1 MRIHFKQR
9 PFFIL
14 AALLLSTTAC
24 LNNNK
29 NTIQNKIEEIRQEIA
44 PDRRVARFDVELVQA
59 GAQGFI
65 LTGETNLMDAKKRL
79 IDELNELNVPV
90 IDSIQVLPSAE
101 LNGDHWGIVNISV
114 CNIRSEPKHSAEL
127 STQSLLGTPL
137 RLHKKRGEWY
147 LVQTPDD
154 YFGWLDEGGLVPMNE
169 EEYVHWRNSPKV
181 IYTADF
187 GLAYD
192 NSLHRGAVV
201 SDLSAGNLL
210 LFRSQERGNLVV
222 GFPDGREA
230 YIPDAEAERLDEW
243 LASRQADSTNIL
255 QTAQSFMGRPYLWG
269 GTSGKGVDCSG
280 FTKMVFYMN
289 GLMLARDASQQVHT
303 GKLIETDTATL
314 RNLLPGDLLFFGQKA
329 SEGQRE
335 RIRHVAI
342 YMGDGKVIHATGRV
356 KVQSLRRGDPDFAE
370 DRLKTFIRARR
381 PLERPAEY
389 GIPYLGDLE
398 YYVRDRGISLD

>member
-1 MRIHFKQR
+1 MNIRNFLL
-9 PFFIL
+9 L

-29 NTIQNKIEEIRQEIA
+29 NTIQSKIEEIRREVA
-44 PDRRVARFDVELVQA
+44 PDRRTARFDVELVQA
-59 GAQGFI
+59 GPEGYI

-79 IDELNELNVPV
+79 IDELDALNVPT

-101 LNGDHWGIVNISV
+101 LNGNHWGVVNISV

-137 RLHKKRGEWY
+137 RLLKKRGEWY

-154 YFGWLDEGGLVPMNE
+154 YFGWLDEGGLAPMNE
-169 EEYVHWRNSPKV
+169 EEYMHWRNTPKV

-187 GLAYD
+187 GFAYD
-192 NSLHRGAVV
+192 NSPPQSAIV
-201 SDLSAGNLL
+201 SDLTAGNLL
-210 LFRSQERGNLVV
+210 SFRSQEKGDVLV

-230 YIPDAEAERLDEW
+230 HIPDTEVEAFDEW
-243 LASRQADSTNIL
+243 LATRQPDSTHIL

-303 GKLIETDTATL
+303 GKLVETDTATL

-329 SEGQRE
+329 TEEQRE

-389 GIPYLGDLE
+389 GIPYLRE
-398 YYVRDRGISLD
+398 MAYYVKDGVE